1 MWKYGERPGAIGYN
15 PHCAFAPYVCTYCK
29 CGDFLK
35 EAARCSFC
43 VVLMAERVWC
53 CAHLERCDWAQ
64 AMASPATRMQ
74 ICPLHPRCQREG
86 QTCSIRMRLIRVFRC
101 VLCTVLIQ
109 FGFVATSRFVPQP
122 DILCATHPVETGWLH
137 RVYLGGG

>member
-53 CAHLERCDWAQ
+53 GCTSRA
-64 AMASPATRMQ
+64 
-74 ICPLHPRCQREG
+74 
-86 QTCSIRMRLIRVFRC
+86 MRLGSSDGVSGNTNADMPAASAVSAGRADV
-101 VLCTVLIQ
+101 
-109 FGFVATSRFVPQP
+109 
-122 DILCATHPVETGWLH
+122 
-137 RVYLGGG
+137 

>member
-1 MWKYGERPGAIGYN
+1 MLLTYPALCSCFLLLTSYLLLLTSYFLLATWRHVWKYGERPGALGYN

-53 CAHLERCDWAQ
+53 FAHLERYDWARSDGVSGN
-64 AMASPATRMQ
+64 ADADEPAACAVSAGR
-74 ICPLHPRCQREG
+74 LH
-86 QTCSIRMRLIRVFRC
+86 I
-101 VLCTVLIQ
+101 
-109 FGFVATSRFVPQP
+109 
-122 DILCATHPVETGWLH
+122 
-137 RVYLGGG
+137 